1 MSATRVATID
11 AQLAGERHGFERF
24 TGAVSDT
31 AAMTWRGLLTY
42 IRVPQLL
49 VFSTI
54 QPVIFVLLFRYVF
67 GGVVQSD
74 ISVPYVDYLLPG
86 VFVQMTVF
94 GAMTT
99 SVGLATDLK
108 SGLLERFRSL
118 PMARS
123 AVLAG
128 RTSAD
133 LFRNLFVIVLV
144 MLVGFAVGFR
154 VHTDVLGT
162 LAGMGLVLLFA
173 YSLSWVFAGIGL
185 AVGDPETAQAA
196 AFPLVAPLVFASSA
210 FVPVASMPGW
220 LQPFAEHQP
229 VSVTA
234 SAVRALMIGG
244 ETATYVWQSLAWIVA
259 IIAVAAPLAVRK
271 YRRAV

>member
-1 MSATRVATID
+1 MSD
-11 AQLAGERHGFERF
+11 AAIALPVPAERRGIERF
-24 TGAVSDT
+24 TGAVEDT
-31 AAMTWRGLLTY
+31 LAMTWRGLLTY
-42 IRVPQLL
+42 LRVPQLL

-67 GGVVQSD
+67 GGVVQGD
-74 ISVPYVDYLLPG
+74 ISVPYVDFLLPG

-99 SVGLATDLK
+99 AVGLATDLK

-133 LFRNLFVIVLV
+133 LFRNVFVIVLV

-154 VHTDVLGT
+154 VHTSVVAA

-173 YSLSWVFAGIGL
+173 YSLSWVFAGMGL

-196 AFPLVAPLVFASSA
+196 TFPIVAPLVFASSV
-210 FVPVASMPGW
+210 FVPVEKMPGW

-244 ETATYVWQSLAWIVA
+244 ETAPYVWQSLAWIAA
-259 IIAVAAPLAVRK
+259 IIAVAAPLAVRR
-271 YRRAV
+271 YRRAF

>member
-1 MSATRVATID
+1 MSDTAIAVHVPA
-11 AQLAGERHGFERF
+11 ERRGIERF
-24 TGAVSDT
+24 TGAVEDT
-31 AAMTWRGLLTY
+31 LAMTWRGLLTY
-42 IRVPQLL
+42 LRVPQLL

-67 GGVVQSD
+67 GGVVQGD
-74 ISVPYVDYLLPG
+74 ISVPYVDFLLPG

-133 LFRNLFVIVLV
+133 LFRNVFVIVLV

-154 VHTDVLGT
+154 VHTSVVAA

-196 AFPLVAPLVFASSA
+196 AFPIVAPLVFASSV
-210 FVPVASMPGW
+210 FVPVEKMPSW
-220 LQPFAEHQP
+220 LQSFAEHQP

-244 ETATYVWQSLAWIVA
+244 ETATYVWQALAWIAA
-259 IIAVAAPLAVRK
+259 IIAVAAPLAVRR

>member
-1 MSATRVATID
+1 MSQAVALTVP
-11 AQLAGERHGFERF
+11 AERQGFERV
-24 TGAVSDT
+24 TGTVRDA
-31 AAMTWRGLLTY
+31 AAMTWRGVMTY
-42 IRVPQLL
+42 VRVPQLL

-67 GGVVQSD
+67 GGAVQPPGFPY
-74 ISVPYVDYLLPG
+74 PYVDYLLPG

-99 SVGLATDLK
+99 AVGLAADLK
-108 SGLLERFRSL
+108 TGLLERFRAL

-128 RTSAD
+128 RTAAD
-133 LFRNLFVIVLV
+133 LFRNVFVISLIT
-144 MLVGFAVGFR
+144 LVGFAVGFR
-154 VHTDVLGT
+154 VHTNVFGLF
-162 LAGMGLVLLFA
+162 AGMGLVLLFA
-173 YSLSWVFAGIGL
+173 YSLSWVFAGVGL

-196 AFPLVAPLVFASSA
+196 AFPLMAPLVFASSA
-210 FVPVASMPGW
+210 FVGVKSMPGW

-234 SAVRALMIGG
+234 SAVRALAEGG
-244 ETATYVWQSLAWIVA
+244 PTATYVVQSLAWVVGILL
-259 IIAVAAPLAVRK
+259 IAVPLAVRK
-271 YRRAV
+271 YRRV

>member
-1 MSATRVATID
+1 MSAIAIP
-11 AQLAGERHGFERF
+11 AERHGFGRF
-24 TGAVSDT
+24 TGTISDT
-31 AAMTWRGLLTY
+31 LAMTWRGLLTY

-54 QPVIFVLLFRYVF
+54 QPVLFVLLFRYVF
-67 GGVVQSD
+67 SGVVQGD
-74 ISVPYVDYLLPG
+74 VQVPYVDYLMPG

-94 GAMTT
+94 GAVATAI
-99 SVGLATDLK
+99 GLATDLK

-133 LFRNLFVIVLV
+133 LFRNVFVIVLV

-154 VHTDVLGT
+154 VHTGVLGA

-173 YSLSWVFAGIGL
+173 YSLSWVFAGVGL

-196 AFPLVAPLVFASSA
+196 AFPIILPLVFASSV
-210 FVPVASMPGW
+210 FVPVETMPTW

-244 ETATYVWQSLAWIVA
+244 ETATYVVQSLAWIVG
-259 IIAVAAPLAVRK
+259 IIAVAAPLAVRT

>member
-1 MSATRVATID
+1 MSAIAIP
-11 AQLAGERHGFERF
+11 AERQGLGRLS
-24 TGAVSDT
+24 GAVSDT
-31 AAMTWRGLLTY
+31 LAMTWRGLLTY

-54 QPVIFVLLFRYVF
+54 QPVLFVLLFRYVF

-74 ISVPYVDYLLPG
+74 VTVPYVDFLLPG

-94 GAMTT
+94 GAVATAI
-99 SVGLATDLK
+99 GLATDLK

-133 LFRNLFVIVLV
+133 LFRNVFVIILV

-154 VHTDVLGT
+154 VHTNVFAAV
-162 LAGMGLVLLFA
+162 AGFGLVLLFA
-173 YSLSWVFAGIGL
+173 YSLSWLFAGVGL

-196 AFPLVAPLVFASSA
+196 AFPIVFPLIFASA
-210 FVPVASMPGW
+210 VFVPVDRMPTW
-220 LQPFAEHQP
+220 LQGFAEHQP

-234 SAVRALMIGG
+234 SAVRALLIGG
-244 ETATYVWQSLAWIVA
+244 ETATYVVQSLAWIVA
-259 IIAVAAPLAVRK
+259 IIAFAAPLAVRK
-271 YRRAV
+271 YRRAI

>member
-1 MSATRVATID
+1 MSQAAISILVPA
-11 AQLAGERHGFERF
+11 ERHGVQRL
-24 TGAVSDT
+24 TGAMSDT
-31 AAMTWRGLLTY
+31 VAMTWRGVMLY
-42 IRVPQLL
+42 RRVPQLL

-54 QPVIFVLLFRYVF
+54 QPVMFVLLFRYVF
-67 GGVVQSD
+67 GGVVQTD
-74 ISVPYVDYLLPG
+74 LAVPYVDYLLPG
-86 VFVQMTVF
+86 IFVQMTVF

-99 SVGLATDLK
+99 AVGLATDLK

-133 LFRNLFVIVLV
+133 LVRNIFVISLV
-144 MLVGFAVGFR
+144 SVVGFGIGFR
-154 VHTDVLGT
+154 VHTNPIAF

-173 YSLSWVFAGIGL
+173 YSLSWVFAGLGL

-196 AFPLVAPLVFASSA
+196 AFPIMAPLVFASSA
-210 FVPVASMPGW
+210 FVPVETMPGW
-220 LQPFAEHQP
+220 LQWFAEHQP
-229 VSVTA
+229 VSATA

-244 ETATYVWQSLAWIVA
+244 PTASYTLQSLAWIAA
-259 IIAVAAPLAVRK
+259 IIAVAAPSAVRR